1 MKLPAILALVLLAA
15 CSVQSPAKPQ
25 TQPAPPPQATPPP
38 AATATPVSTIESKTA
53 KLAAIDGFLPL
64 YWDAENG
71 KLLMRI
77 TRLGEELIYQ
87 TSLPAGVGSNPIG
100 LHRAGLG
107 ETLIVRFAR
116 LRPQGL
122 IEGPH
127 SRPPALSND

>member
-1 MKLPAILALVLLAA
+1 MKLPAVFALVLLAA
-15 CSVQSPAKPQ
+15 CSIQSPAKPQ
-25 TQPAPPPQATPPP
+25 TQPAPPPEAMPP
-38 AATATPVSTIESKTA
+38 AAAATPASTIESKTA

-100 LHRAGLG
+100 LDPAGLG
-107 ETLIVRFAR
+107 ETRFVPFQPTA
-116 LRPQGL
+116 PQV
-122 IEGPH
+122 PT
-127 SRPPALSND
+127 PPPN